1 MSLINQVHWKATAS
15 EQLNGIVAGM
25 GTLYLSNY
33 RSIEYVRVILTF
45 SNMRSCHRL
54 VLKLKPI
61 PGHVFT
67 KLFRI
72 RIKIGLN
79 LNNILLTT
87 FFKTYYKYS
96 TFDCWYLIKYVLRT
110 RLLGILSFFMKESVN
125 FIVATVIKMWA
136 H

>member
-1 MSLINQVHWKATAS
+1 
-15 EQLNGIVAGM
+15 
-25 GTLYLSNY
+25 
-33 RSIEYVRVILTF
+33 
-45 SNMRSCHRL
+45 MRSCHRL

-67 KLFRI
+67 KLF

-125 FIVATVIKMWA
+125 FIVATVIKM
-136 H
+136 